1 MIRMMSNRT
10 SGMGNKLQ
18 GMYGNRKSY
27 ATSGRK
33 LIGVARSGIS
43 MLGRANAFA
52 NRLGINNP
60 AVNSAVGAMQ
70 QYGNPMINYA
80 DSELKRIGN

>member
-1 MIRMMSNRT
+1 MMRRT
-10 SGMGNKLQ
+10 SGMANRIQ
-18 GMYGNRKSY
+18 GMYGNRRGL
-27 ATSGRK
+27 ATTGRK
-33 LIGVARSGIS
+33 ILGVARSGIS

-52 NRLGINNP
+52 NKMGINNP

-70 QYGNPMINYA
+70 QYGNPMLNYA

>member
-1 MIRMMSNRT
+1 MMRRASGMSNRI
-10 SGMGNKLQ
+10 Q

-33 LIGVARSGIS
+33 LLGVARSGIS

-52 NRLGINNP
+52 NKLGINNP
-60 AVNSAVGAMQ
+60 AVNSAVGAIQ
-70 QYGNPMINYA
+70 QYGNPILNYA
-80 DSELKRIGN
+80 DSELQRIGN

>member
-1 MIRMMSNRT
+1 MMRMTSGMSNRI
-10 SGMGNKLQ
+10 Q

-27 ATSGRK
+27 ATTGRK
-33 LIGVARSGIS
+33 ILGVARSGIS

-52 NRLGINNP
+52 NKMGINNP

-70 QYGNPMINYA
+70 QYGNPMLNYA
-80 DSELKRIGN
+80 DNELKRIGN

>member
-1 MIRMMSNRT
+1 MMRRASGMSNRI
-10 SGMGNKLQ
+10 Q

-33 LIGVARSGIS
+33 LLGVARSGIS

-52 NRLGINNP
+52 NKLGINNP
-60 AVNSAVGAMQ
+60 AVNSAVGAIQ
-70 QYGNPMINYA
+70 QYGNPILNYA
-80 DSELKRIGN
+80 DNELKRIGN

>member
-1 MIRMMSNRT
+1 MRMTSGMSNRI
-10 SGMGNKLQ
+10 Q

-27 ATSGRK
+27 ATTGRK
-33 LIGVARSGIS
+33 LLGVARSGVS
-43 MLGRANAFA
+43 MVGRANAFA
-52 NRLGINNP
+52 NRMGINNP

-70 QYGNPMINYA
+70 QYGNPMLNYA

>member
-1 MIRMMSNRT
+1 MRRASGMSNRI
-10 SGMGNKLQ
+10 Q

-33 LIGVARSGIS
+33 LLGVARSGIS

-52 NRLGINNP
+52 NKLGINNP
-60 AVNSAVGAMQ
+60 AVNSAVGAIQ
-70 QYGNPMINYA
+70 QYGNPILNYA
-80 DSELKRIGN
+80 DSELQRIGN

>member
-1 MIRMMSNRT
+1 MMRRT
-10 SGMGNKLQ
+10 SGMANRIQ
-18 GMYGNRKSY
+18 GMYGNRRGL
-27 ATSGRK
+27 ATTGRK
-33 LIGVARSGIS
+33 ILGVARSGIS

-52 NRLGINNP
+52 NKMGINNP
-60 AVNSAVGAMQ
+60 TVNSTVGAMQ